1 MHAVEILSSASDIV
15 KCLRYFQVLEILW
28 CCLSACCGDIVKC
41 QQVET
46 ALKGFSSPWI
56 KFSANFPSN
65 AKTSNLDATE
75 RGFLVSLLKGL
86 CFQSRSD
93 CSDFLHQRIFYKYRL
108 PLWRRWLSLHDPRDG
123 KRPSFRLLCT
133 PIISL

>member
-1 MHAVEILSSASDIV
+1 MEKWSHFSL
-15 KCLRYFQVLEILW
+15 LTYFDDVFCQQIKIQLW
-28 CCLSACCGDIVKC
+28 WCLSACCGDIVKC

-46 ALKGFSSPWI
+46 ALKGFSSLWI
-56 KFSANFPSN
+56 KFSANFPSK
-65 AKTSNLDATE
+65 AKTSNLAATE
-75 RGFLVSLLKGL
+75 RGFLVSFLKGL